1 MGITESKFSEGGIKV
16 IEESKVSAILEKYPQ
31 TFNRMYIHQYLS
43 QMKRIIDNISVED
56 IDRVIELLFS
66 AWKEGQTVFTMGNGG
81 SASTATHFACDL
93 AKCTIVEGKKRFKVI
108 CLNDNIPL
116 MSALIN
122 DEGFDNLFS
131 EQLKN
136 LMRPG
141 DVLIGISVHGGTGK
155 DKAGL
160 WSQNL
165 LKAMMLT
172 KEEYNGT
179 TIGLSG
185 FDGGAMKKMADAC
198 IVVPFNSTPQVE
210 SFHLV
215 FEHLICSCLKEKIK
229 AYSEPENPKARFN
242 FARKTTSE
250 KAKAS
255 VGHK

>member
-1 MGITESKFSEGGIKV
+1 MSKLTLVADREAKV
-16 IEESKVSAILEKYPQ
+16 LENREFIENYFEETQK
-31 TFNRMYIHQYLS
+31 
-43 QMKRIIDNISVED
+43 IISDISRED
-56 IDRVIELLFS
+56 IDLVIELLFK
-66 AWKEGQTVFTMGNGG
+66 AWRDGKTVFLMGNGG

-93 AKCTIVEGKKRFKVI
+93 SKCTIVRDQPRFRVI

-116 MSALIN
+116 TSALIN

-136 LMRPG
+136 LMREG
-141 DVLIGISVHGGTGK
+141 DFLIAISVHGGKGE

-165 LKAMMLT
+165 LKAMNLA
-172 KEEYNGT
+172 KEEYQAT

-185 FDGGAMKKMADAC
+185 FDGGAFKQMADAC

-215 FEHLICSCLKEKIK
+215 LEHLICNCLKEKIQK
-229 AYSEPENPKARFN
+229 D
-242 FARKTTSE
+242 E
-250 KAKAS
+250 KGS
-255 VGHK
+255 SFRQRWSHKQGSLSS